1 MSKVQV
7 IRSGLMIG
15 LFLFTNCGIRQAG
28 DVNEMFPPAVAA
40 FTAYSDGP
48 LFSGT
53 DSSTWDKHIRERGF
67 ILYDEGIYKMWYT
80 GYNPDSSAVKSLG
93 YAISVDGIKWERYA
107 AHPVYNEKWTEDV
120 FVLKDG
126 GTYYMFAEGDGDVA
140 HLLTSPDGIHWES
153 EGELTIFSTEG
164 AAIPAP
170 YGTPT
175 VFVKDGT
182 WHLFY
187 ERIDSAIWVARS
199 VDKLNWHNVQ
209 DEPVLVP
216 GPEDYDKGAVAAN
229 QVVEFEGKY
238 YLYYHAT
245 SNPDWNK
252 DGSPVYWNSNVAVS
266 EDLITWQKYPDN
278 PLVEN
283 NQSSPI
289 TVWDGQQPKL
299 YTMHKNVHLYLP
311 K

>member
-1 MSKVQV
+1 MSNVQV
-7 IRSGLMIG
+7 NWFGLMIG
-15 LFLFTNCGIRQAG
+15 LFLFTNCGTRQAG
-28 DVNEMFPPAVAA
+28 DVNELFRPAVVA
-40 FTAYSDGP
+40 FTAYSDSS

-67 ILYDEGIYKMWYT
+67 ILYDEGVYKMWYT
-80 GYNPDSSAVKSLG
+80 GYNPDSSTVKFLG
-93 YAISVDGIKWERYA
+93 YATSDDGISWERY
-107 AHPVYNEKWTEDV
+107 PKNPIYREKWTEDI
-120 FVLKDG
+120 FVLKDQG
-126 GTYYMFAEGDGDVA
+126 IYYLFAEGDNDVA
-140 HLLTSPDGIHWES
+140 HLLTSPDGIHWEAQ
-153 EGELTIFSTEG
+153 GDLTILTTAG
-164 AAIPAP
+164 DTIPAP

-187 ERIDSAIWVARS
+187 ERIDSAIWVATS
-199 VDKLNWHNVQ
+199 VDKLLWHNVQ

-229 QVVEFEGKY
+229 QVVEFDGRY

-252 DGSPVYWNSNVAVS
+252 GGSPVYWNSNVAVS
-266 EDLITWQKYPDN
+266 EDLINWQKYPNN

-289 TVWDGQQPKL
+289 TVWDGQKPKL